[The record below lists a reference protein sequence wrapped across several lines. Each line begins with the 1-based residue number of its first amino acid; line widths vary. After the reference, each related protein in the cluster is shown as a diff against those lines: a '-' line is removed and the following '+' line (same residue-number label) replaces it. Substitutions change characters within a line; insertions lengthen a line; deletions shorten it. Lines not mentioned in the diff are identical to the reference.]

1 MTQAEQM
8 KLVLLYAMDELG
20 GGGTRRQ
27 VLQHI
32 NDSRYW
38 YKNDA
43 NDTAGTTRPSESK
56 WRNNFSYERQH
67 LVTDGCMKSGGGG
80 NWSITE
86 KGKAVLHRLMEQAQ
100 SLPPG
105 DARLFTPSF
114 YQRLSCASPTPEPP
128 AADEAEAEARYL
140 ARIAAEDMDAAPA
153 PAILSNEPRRMPA
166 PRVCGQRSVYPRD
179 PAAARRALGRA
190 GHLCE
195 ADPSHASFLRRNSPF
210 LYMEPHHLIPLSFTG
225 YFGVDLDREQNIV
238 CLCSS
243 CHNQIHY
250 GRKADIRALLAKLF
264 SAREEALCAIL
275 GRPIHIDELYQIYG
289 VCE

>member
-1 MTQAEQM
+1 MTQGEQM
-8 KLVLLYAMDELG
+8 KLVLLYAMEELG
-20 GGGTRRQ
+20 GGGQRRQ

-43 NDTAGTTRPSESK
+43 NDTAGTTRPSELK

-67 LVTDGCMKSGGGG
+67 LVTDGCMKSGGDG

-86 KGKAVLHRLMEQAQ
+86 KGRAVLHRLMEQAQ
-100 SLPPG
+100 NMPPE

-114 YQRLSCASPTPEPP
+114 YQRLSAASP
-128 AADEAEAEARYL
+128 ASDEADAEARYL
-140 ARIAAEDMDAAPA
+140 ARIAAEDMDAAAA
-153 PAILSNEPRRMPA
+153 PIVLLNEPRRMPA
-166 PRVCGQRSVYPRD
+166 PRVCGKRSVYPRD

-195 ADPSHASFLRRNSPF
+195 VDPSHASFLRRNSRF

-250 GRKADIRALLAKLF
+250 GRKSDIRALLTKLF
-264 SAREEALCAIL
+264 SEREEALCAIL
-275 GRPIHIDELYQIYG
+275 GRPIHIEELYQIYG